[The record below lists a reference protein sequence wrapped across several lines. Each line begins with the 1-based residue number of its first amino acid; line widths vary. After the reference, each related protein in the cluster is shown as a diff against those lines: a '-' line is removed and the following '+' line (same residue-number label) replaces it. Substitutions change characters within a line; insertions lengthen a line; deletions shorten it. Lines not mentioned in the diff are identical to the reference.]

1 MPAKRRSLTDVTA
14 ESATETHAM
23 RLRAVDTLPRA
34 VGKVISGSEFTVGGE
49 KSYVYLG
56 ICNGRPTKW
65 VTAAPWDFKIECQLN
80 PASGDLSYK
89 DGQGRPMQ
97 VLEKGDPGWGEW

>member
-1 MPAKRRSLTDVTA
+1 MLSFRLALWLLADKA
-14 ESATETHAM
+14 ATEPEDPDMAI
-23 RLRAVDTLPRA
+23 LDDYCV
-34 VGKVISGSEFTVGGE
+34 TVGGE

-80 PASGDLSYK
+80 PASGELSYK

-97 VLEKGDPGWGEW
+97 VLESGDPEWSEW